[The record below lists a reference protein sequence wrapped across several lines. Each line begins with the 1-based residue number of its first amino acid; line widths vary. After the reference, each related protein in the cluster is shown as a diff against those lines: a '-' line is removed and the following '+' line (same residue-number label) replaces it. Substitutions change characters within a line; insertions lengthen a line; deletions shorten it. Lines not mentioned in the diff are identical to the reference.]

1 MTLDADGTPHL
12 SSAWVG
18 VEDGEIVI
26 GTLHDQRK
34 LRNVRRDPRV
44 ALTVQSD
51 VVNQWGLREYLVING
66 TGPRDGGW
74 GAGAAPAACPDL
86 SRTGRGVPGD
96 AGSAAGI
103 RPPHHA
109 RTHLRGRAVED
120 VAPSAGSAQT
130 APPPTPGDVAWV
142 AGISAAKAAVVALAI
157 DAFVNSSAP
166 RYSGKAMRI
175 RAIGY
180 TGGMLLVPLAWR
192 VAGRPQPYPREL
204 DLAVTL
210 PLLVDAGGNAI
221 GIYRRAHID
230 DLIHFA
236 DGATLASVAG
246 ALATPRV
253 KTSWEA
259 AGVAALA
266 GIAAAGIWEIA
277 EWVGLKLGA
286 KGMDLTYDD
295 TMTDLAETASGALLG
310 AAITLLRHPSR
321 LRKVPGRTGDPVVAG
336 S

>member
-1 MTLDADGTPHL
+1 VTA
-12 SSAWVG
+12 
-18 VEDGEIVI
+18 
-26 GTLHDQRK
+26 
-34 LRNVRRDPRV
+34 
-44 ALTVQSD
+44 
-51 VVNQWGLREYLVING
+51 
-66 TGPRDGGW
+66 
-74 GAGAAPAACPDL
+74 
-86 SRTGRGVPGD
+86 
-96 AGSAAGI
+96 AAG
-103 RPPHHA
+103 
-109 RTHLRGRAVED
+109 
-120 VAPSAGSAQT
+120 AQT
-130 APPPTPGDVAWV
+130 APPPTLGDVAWV

-157 DAFVNSSAP
+157 DAFINSGAP

-277 EWVGLKLGA
+277 EWVGLKVGA

-321 LRKVPGRTGDPVVAG
+321 LRRVPGRPGDPMVAR